1 MLFLFSY
8 KSFFYILV
16 IFFEESIHQEVQEEK
31 EKEMEIKKVC

>member
-8 KSFFYILV
+8 KSFFYIF